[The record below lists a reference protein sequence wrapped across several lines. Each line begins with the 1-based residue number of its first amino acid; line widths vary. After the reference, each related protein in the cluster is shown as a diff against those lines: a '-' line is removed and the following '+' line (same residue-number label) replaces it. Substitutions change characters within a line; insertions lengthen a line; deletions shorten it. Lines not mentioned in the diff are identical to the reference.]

1 MTLNTDFNIYITDIS
16 VFELYNRKQKPAFVN
31 SRDFCSLTYRHRG
44 KISIK
49 YDEAE
54 LISASDSITFVPRGV
69 SYTTEIF
76 EDVHITAIHF
86 NFIDTFFDTPKVI
99 PVNNPKIRALFS
111 ALSQTINDS
120 SCHFKQLALFY
131 ELLDELNKTN
141 PKSNYKTVSSK
152 ITNAKT
158 IIENRYSDSLF
169 SIESVAEE
177 SQISTTY
184 LRREFHRAYGISPVA
199 YLKNIRIK
207 RAMQL
212 LLTHNLT
219 VTKIA
224 EMCGYSSTSYF
235 IQDFHKVLGESPTE
249 YRNRLSTTP

>member
-1 MTLNTDFNIYITDIS
+1 MDTDFPLYISNIC
-16 VFELYNRKQKPAFVN
+16 VFEFYNKMHKPLFVEG
-31 SRDFCSLTYRHRG
+31 RDFFSLTYRHKG

-49 YDEAE
+49 YGDTE
-54 LISASDSITFVPRGV
+54 LISPPDTITFVPQGV

-76 EDVHITAIHF
+76 EDGHITAIHF
-86 NFIDTFFDTPKVI
+86 NIFGNAFLDTPKVI
-99 PVNNPKIRALFS
+99 PVNNPRIRGLFS
-111 ALSQTINDS
+111 ALSQTINDT
-120 SCHFKQLALFY
+120 SCNFKQISLFY
-131 ELLDELNKTN
+131 ELLDELNKSN
-141 PKSNYKTVSSK
+141 RKSIYKTVSQK
-152 ITNAKT
+152 IKNAKT

-177 SQISTTY
+177 IQISTTY
-184 LRREFHRAYGISPVA
+184 LRREFHRAYGISPIT
-199 YLKNIRIK
+199 YLKDIRIK

-224 EMCGYSSTSYF
+224 ELCGYSSTSYF

-249 YRNRLSTTP
+249 YRNRLSATP